1 MLNLSYGQTPVSA
14 VSESLLPQWL
24 GGWGGGASNNV
35 EARLDCSDWGHWL
48 WYFDLLISP
57 RSASQM
63 WHLRCGA
70 NLRQLWTIVWL
81 TESEAARNVGKEN
94 YTYLNRMPIPAL
106 LQPSAWTSTHMCL
119 YMCTCAQP
127 LFCER
132 PCVCLCVIFFV
143 FFASVYVCGWGLWG
157 RTEWIYK
164 LMEFKASSI
173 DYHYNKQQHTEC
185 LIIFR
190 QRFCALSSNSA
201 DAVTLSDIRLWL
213 QLDGIQKEK

>member
-1 MLNLSYGQTPVSA
+1 MLNLSYGQTPVCA

-57 RSASQM
+57 CSASQM
-63 WHLRCGA
+63 WRLRCGA
-70 NLRQLWTIVWL
+70 NLRQLWTILWL

-106 LQPSAWTSTHMCL
+106 LQPSTWTSCVHVPSHSFVRDL
-119 YMCTCAQP
+119 VCA
-127 LFCER
+127 
-132 PCVCLCVIFFV
+132 CVFFLCV